1 MMILP
6 QSIFSGFTV
15 LFSSE
20 PIVYILSII
29 VFAFIVLFY
38 KTILKR

>member
-6 QSIFSGFTV
+6 HAIFQGFTV

-20 PIVYILSII
+20 PIIYILSII

-38 KTILKR
+38 QTISKR